1 MEENLPQPQ
10 VPVVSVPPVQPPIPT
25 KRLPLK
31 WILIIA
37 LLAGIVLAGTF
48 LIFKSQSGKQ
58 SSQSN
63 PQAPIQPNVSATPI
77 LDETANWK
85 TYMDEKYK
93 FQFSYPPTVYL
104 KISPKFP
111 DQIFLTEND
120 IDIEKVMEGPF
131 ALISTAI
138 WDKNEFQKAGYPLQE
153 KYLKSENI
161 MVDGVNA
168 VKVSGTI
175 SEDSEGL
182 YLAGIYHQE
191 IYFPINDKIIH
202 FMFYED
208 PSSNIKLLDQI
219 LSTFKFT
226 DQTNTEAK
234 FCGGIANIEC
244 PTGYTCKLG
253 GSYPDA
259 GGKCVVKE

>member
-93 FQFSYPPTVYL
+93 FRRYL
-104 KISPKFP
+104 
-111 DQIFLTEND
+111 QIY
-120 IDIEKVMEGPF
+120 
-131 ALISTAI
+131 I
-138 WDKNEFQKAGYPLQE
+138 WW
-153 KYLKSENI
+153 I
-161 MVDGVNA
+161 
-168 VKVSGTI
+168 
-175 SEDSEGL
+175 
-182 YLAGIYHQE
+182 
-191 IYFPINDKIIH
+191 
-202 FMFYED
+202 
-208 PSSNIKLLDQI
+208 
-219 LSTFKFT
+219 
-226 DQTNTEAK
+226 
-234 FCGGIANIEC
+234 
-244 PTGYTCKLG
+244 
-253 GSYPDA
+253 
-259 GGKCVVKE
+259 